1 MYNYNP
7 YLQNYQQNYQP
18 NYQNNFQ
25 QQQQNTSPAQDER
38 IWVQNET
45 SAEAYLLAP
54 GGFARLWDSG
64 KNRFYE
70 KRADATGRPLPM
82 DIYEYKRVM
91 PQTEPTDTQGNKLSY
106 DEINERFDAI
116 TQRIDALEKVKKG
129 VTKNA
134 KQSDADDT
142 NV

>member
-7 YLQNYQQNYQP
+7 YLQNYQP
-18 NYQNNFQ
+18 NFQ
-25 QQQQNTSPAQDER
+25 NTQQNTPTQDER

-54 GGFARLWDSG
+54 NGFARLWDSSC
-64 KNRFYE
+64 NRFYE

-82 DIYEYKRVM
+82 DVYEYSRVL
-91 PQTEPTDTQGNKLSY
+91 PKLATSNS
-106 DEINERFDAI
+106 DVDKISMDDINERFDAI

-129 VTKNA
+129 VVKNA
-134 KQSDADDT
+134 KQSNVDDSE
-142 NV
+142 V